1 MKLDIKKAASLGS
14 YIQVLAQINDKAN
27 VEYLSYKLFNLSQLD
42 KNKAGDEENKHKSE
56 DEGSQ
61 SPNTSNDKSVL
72 KEWISNNTIPFIII
86 LSILGTILI
95 LVIILV
101 LIVCI
106 YHKKTKNLMNSI
118 NTVSFQKKNL
128 LKKMMMMMI
137 IF

>member
-42 KNKAGDEENKHKSE
+42 KTKAGDEENKHKSE

-95 LVIILV
+95 LVIIL
-101 LIVCI
+101 LI
-106 YHKKTKNLMNSI
+106 YD
-118 NTVSFQKKNL
+118 
-128 LKKMMMMMI
+128 
-137 IF
+137 

>member
-1 MKLDIKKAASLGS
+1 
-14 YIQVLAQINDKAN
+14 LAQINDKAN
-27 VEYLSYKLFNLSQLD
+27 VEYLSYKLFNLSEAD
-42 KNKAGDEENKHKSE
+42 KKQAKDEENNHKSE
-56 DEGSQ
+56 DQDNQ
-61 SPNTSNDKSVL
+61 SPNNSNGKNYL

-118 NTVSFQKKNL
+118 NNVSFQKEKFIEKDEDDDDNI
-128 LKKMMMMMI
+128 LK
-137 IF
+137 